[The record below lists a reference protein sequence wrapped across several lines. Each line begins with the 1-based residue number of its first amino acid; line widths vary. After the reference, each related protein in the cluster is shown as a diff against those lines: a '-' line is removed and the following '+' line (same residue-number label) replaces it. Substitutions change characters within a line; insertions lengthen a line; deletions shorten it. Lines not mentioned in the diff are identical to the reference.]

1 MNDTGRTLTQRV
13 IAILRAR
20 QFLVFYSIALAALGS
35 IAILLGTWL
44 ATRLPLAQLLEQPR
58 DTLTNAVLSPGLPT
72 IALFV
77 GVLLVTTW
85 LRAGFLRS
93 LVGEFSLRPRD
104 RGQFLRLLA
113 LQVLLAL
120 FFGAGNE
127 LFYRF
132 SDGSASGGFAAGLLA
147 MVLTVASVAVLYA
160 DYIVVLGDAGPLTAL
175 RLSARIA
182 VGALLPSVLVVL
194 ILQPLLQP
202 GFLLP
207 LATLE
212 QGLAPSLPMLLV
224 QNLVVGSVL
233 FVADVVLLAVFL
245 ETTARR
251 AAEAGTV

>member
-20 QFLVFYSIALAALGS
+20 QFLVFYSIALTLVGS
-35 IAILLGTWL
+35 IAILLGNWL
-44 ATRLPLAQLLEQPR
+44 ATRRPLAELLDQPR
-58 DTLTNAVLSPGLPT
+58 DSFTNAVLSPSLPT
-72 IALFV
+72 IGLFV
-77 GVLLVTTW
+77 GILLVTTW

-93 LVGEFSLRPRD
+93 LTGEFSLRPRD

-113 LQVLLAL
+113 LQVLLAA

-127 LFYRF
+127 LFSRF
-132 SDGSASGGFAAGLLA
+132 TDESASGGFSAGLLA

-182 VGALLPSVLVVL
+182 IGALLPSVIVVL

-245 ETTARR
+245 ETTTRR
-251 AAEAGTV
+251 AAEAESV